1 MPADDAKYD
10 GLYQLTTHAQ
20 HLNSIDTANPSA
32 TAKYELMSGAL
43 IWSDETNTDTP
54 VYVIWAL
61 RQIFAYRTQLMID
74 DAEPNNEFWE
84 KCVKLFPNWIG
95 FLPERRKPTPELLA
109 EYRAAI
115 LQPKRVFA
123 NLNARWTQKTNNHR
137 MHGSGGGQ
145 PILKSTST
153 PAAP

>member
-1 MPADDAKYD
+1 MPEDDAKYD

-43 IWSDETNTDTP
+43 IWSDETNADTP

-61 RQIFAYRTQLMID
+61 RQLFAYRTQLMID
-74 DAEPNNEFWE
+74 DAEPNNEFWDQ
-84 KCVKLFPNWIG
+84 CVKLFPNWIG

-109 EYRAAI
+109 EYR
-115 LQPKRVFA
+115 RG
-123 NLNARWTQKTNNHR
+123 N
-137 MHGSGGGQ
+137 
-145 PILKSTST
+145 TST
-153 PAAP
+153 KACLRKLEREMDAEDK